1 MDKRK
6 GFNANTFYNALST
19 TVELR
24 GVTWKQVGAETGVSA
39 STLSRMAVGRKP
51 DAASLTALAAWA
63 GLNPTDFV
71 SGAKRSAE
79 PLALVGK
86 LLREDP
92 NLDRQGADA
101 LEAIIK
107 AAYDRF
113 STAKKA
119 EREG

>member
-1 MDKRK
+1 MNQQK
-6 GFNANTFYNALST
+6 GFNATAFFDALAT

-24 GVTWKQVGAETGVSA
+24 GVTWKNVGADTGVSA
-39 STLSRMAVGRKP
+39 STLSRMAGGRKP

-71 SGAKRSAE
+71 SGTKRSAE

-92 NLDRQGADA
+92 NLDRQSADA

-113 STAKKA
+113 RTDKKNNM
-119 EREG
+119 

>member
-1 MDKRK
+1 MYKRK
-6 GFNANTFYNALST
+6 RFNANTFYNALST

-71 SGAKRSAE
+71 SGTKRSAE

-101 LEAIIK
+101 LDAIIK

-113 STAKKA
+113 STAKKS
-119 EREG
+119 RT

>member
-1 MDKRK
+1 MNQRK
-6 GFNANTFYNALST
+6 GFDANAFFDALST
-19 TVELR
+19 TVDLR

-39 STLSRMAVGRKP
+39 STLSRMAGGRKP
-51 DAASLTALAAWA
+51 DAASLTSLAAWA

-71 SGAKRSAE
+71 AGAKMSAE

-92 NLDRQGADA
+92 NLDRQGAEA

-113 STAKKA
+113 RTVKK
-119 EREG
+119 GKT